1 MVHTAAE
8 EASPSRDSGD
18 RVAPHRVLVLSA
30 DMGGGHNAT
39 AAALE
44 ESVERCWTGSEILRL
59 DALDVM
65 GPGVGRL
72 FRKIYVSN
80 VETTPWLYEFFYANL
95 WRHRWFARASKR
107 FTGSWC
113 GRRLADHIDHFDPD
127 LVVST
132 YPLASSGLAWLRLQR
147 GLEVPSYAWI
157 SDFAPHPFWVY
168 RELDGNFVMHQAA
181 VPVALAAEPEARVKV
196 SPPPVVRRFHPGDRA
211 AARQRL
217 GLRPEALVVLLSC
230 GSYAFGDT
238 EAMVGAMT
246 GASDN
251 VTVLAVCGK
260 DADIQRKLDGMGI
273 PERSLVTFGWVDDM
287 PTLTLAADLVVT
299 NAGGATALEA
309 IATGTPLVC
318 ASPIAAHGAANA
330 NLMTVAGLSELCADL
345 DGLTALIRATGSH
358 RDALDPLRART
369 VAHAADGD
377 LDHVVRPL
385 GDHVGNG
392 RGRSLPERPW
402 RMRAADAFFGHVE
415 RPGIAQEVG
424 VVLELDPLPGGEQ
437 VTAAAV
443 AAAIQPRMAGLPT
456 ARRVLSR
463 RPLGWRLVDGVRV
476 LDHVDDVTLP
486 EDATETDLWRTVSG
500 LWGRPLPAGRP
511 GWRMLVV
518 RAPHLGRSLLGVK
531 LHHSHGD
538 GISALGLMDRLLDT
552 ADGDPLRERRPG
564 RVLGASGHPM
574 RRLRRLVRGT
584 AALASRGTAP
594 RHPLNQGGVP
604 GAPLLLSVTLPWAEL
619 RRLSD
624 DLDARPHELVVA
636 LLAHASVLLLQDR
649 GLLTP
654 GLPLRAMIPV
664 AMRTPRLDRIFGN
677 WTGSLALDLPTAPMS
692 AVERVAV
699 VRSEMRDR
707 AERGEAHAAAAVMML
722 AGRLPFHL
730 HRWFARAVYGRRFF
744 NTIVSYMPA
753 ARGPRWAA
761 GARVRSFTPVL
772 PLTEGVP
779 LTVGIIVADGRAGF
793 GFLVDEGLGI
803 DRASVRDA
811 VARAFAEAGGD
822 LSAAT
827 VEER

>member
-8 EASPSRDSGD
+8 EAIPSRDSGD

-44 ESVERCWTGSEILRL
+44 ESVERCWPGSEILRL

-72 FRKIYVSN
+72 FRRIYVSN

-107 FTGSWC
+107 FTGGWC
-113 GRRLADHIDHFDPD
+113 GRRLADHIDRFDPD
-127 LVVST
+127 LVLST
-132 YPLASSGLAWLRLQR
+132 YPLASSGLAWLRVRR

-181 VPVALAAEPEARVKV
+181 VPVALAAEPDARVEV

-230 GSYAFGDT
+230 GSYAFGNT
-238 EAMVGAMT
+238 EAMVTAMT

-251 VTVLAVCGK
+251 VTVLAVCGR
-260 DADIQRKLDGMGI
+260 DTVIQRKLEGMGV

-309 IATGTPLVC
+309 IASGTPLVC
-318 ASPIAAHGAANA
+318 ASPIAAHGEANA

-345 DGLTALIRATGSH
+345 DALTALVRATGSH

-369 VAHAADGD
+369 VTHAAAGD

-385 GDHVGNG
+385 GDHADNG
-392 RGRSLPERPW
+392 RGRPERPW
-402 RMRAADAFFGHVE
+402 RMRAADAFFSHVE
-415 RPGIAQEVG
+415 RPGLAQEVG

-437 VTAAAV
+437 VTAAEV
-443 AAAIQPRMAGLPT
+443 AAALQPRMAGLPT
-456 ARRVLSR
+456 ARRVLNR
-463 RPLGWRLVDGVRV
+463 RPLGWRLVDDIRV
-476 LDHVDDVTLP
+476 VDHVDEVTLP
-486 EDATETDLWRTVSG
+486 EAATVTDLWRTVSG
-500 LWGRPLPAGRP
+500 LWGRPLPAGEP

-518 RAPHLGRSLLGVK
+518 RAPHLGRSVLGVK

-552 ADGDPLRERRPG
+552 AADDPLRERRPG
-564 RVLGASGHPM
+564 RTLAASGHPM
-574 RRLRRLVRGT
+574 RRLRRMARGT

-604 GAPLLLSVTLPWAEL
+604 GAPLLLSVTLPWPEL
-619 RRLSD
+619 RRIAD

-636 LLAHASVLLLQDR
+636 LLAHACALLLRDP
-649 GLLTP
+649 GLLVP
-654 GLPLRAMIPV
+654 GRPLRAMIPV

-677 WTGSLALDLPTAPMS
+677 WTGSLAIDLPTAPMS
-692 AVERVAV
+692 VVDRVAV

-722 AGRLPFHL
+722 AGGLPRRL
-730 HRWFARAVYGRRFF
+730 HRWFARAVYSRRFF

-772 PLTEGVP
+772 PLAVGVP
-779 LTVGIIVADGRAGF
+779 VTVGIIVADGTAGF
-793 GFLVDEGLGI
+793 GFLVDERLGI
-803 DRASVRDA
+803 DRSAVRDA
-811 VARAFAEAGGD
+811 VARAFTEAGGD